1 MKRLFAA
8 TLAATLMVG
17 LTVLAWAS
25 QVVGRCPGKCPL
37 CP

>member
-8 TLAATLMVG
+8 TFATVLMLG
-17 LTVLAWAS
+17 LTAVSWAS